1 MRVSSTSYSG
11 GGEEHVSFSNGGYDY
26 VVFSRL
32 VRTSFEDDGRH
43 DPQAFAGVVIL
54 KDGQVVGRRTCT
66 APADATIDARTYDLL
81 PQGEY
86 QPLP

>member
-1 MRVSSTSYSG
+1 MRISSTSYSG
-11 GGEEHVSFSNGGYDY
+11 GGEEHITFSNGGYDY

-43 DPQAFAGVVIL
+43 DPQASAGVVAS
-54 KDGQVVGRRTCT
+54 KNRQVVGRRACT
-66 APADATIDARTYDLL
+66 APADATIDARTYGLL
-81 PQGEY
+81 PQGVY